1 MANKKFTNKDKAE
14 IVLRYMNGESYSA
27 IARDFNVTHTT
38 ISKILKDKDLTES
51 FKNIQEQSQMDMLA
65 FIESKKL
72 QAQHLISVILDS
84 LEEKVKK
91 AYLKDAV
98 SSIEKLAN
106 IFNIN
111 KLGDLEDEKSI
122 TVVIKDCSKKENE

>member
-1 MANKKFTNKDKAE
+1 
-14 IVLRYMNGESYSA
+14 
-27 IARDFNVTHTT
+27 
-38 ISKILKDKDLTES
+38 
-51 FKNIQEQSQMDMLA
+51 MDMLA